1 MTTREKL
8 TKYFN
13 KISGVATEAIVTL
26 DGMAKG
32 QLSDAINWTIT
43 EAKRAHQQDK
53 KIMFVGNGGS
63 AAIASHMATD
73 FTKNGNLRAVAFND
87 SSTLTCL
94 SNDLGYENVF
104 SKQIEMYGQEGD
116 LLIAISSSGQSPN
129 IIAAVNSARNKKIK
143 ILTLSG
149 FSPENV
155 LRTLG
160 DVNIY
165 VPENEYGFVEIS
177 HLAICH
183 AVLDFAMGWDN

>member
-1 MTTREKL
+1 MATKQNL

-13 KISGVATEAIVTL
+13 KISGVANRAIVTFSDL
-26 DGMAKG
+26 RNG
-32 QLSDAINWTIT
+32 QLSDAINWAII
-43 EAKRAHQQDK
+43 EARKAHQQGN
-53 KIMFVGNGGS
+53 KIMFIGNGGS

-87 SSTLTCL
+87 SPTLTCL

-104 SKQIEMYGQEGD
+104 SKQVDMYGQDGD

-129 IIAAVNSARNKKIK
+129 IIAAVNAARNKEIK

-149 FSPENV
+149 FSSKNL

-165 VPENEYGFVEIS
+165 VPEDEYGFVEIG

-183 AVLDFAMGWDN
+183 ATLDFAMGWDN